1 MKKIQITIWLIL
13 ILVFTV
19 SNTYAD
25 YNLDTDLLYEEES
38 IYKSSE
44 WNIELL
50 INKDDGEASALREGT
65 IVDFQTDIGAAKRVE
80 RLKDGYWFDGGFAF
94 SYNKYK
100 PENDDSSYDD
110 REDIFLSIEGFE
122 RIYQG
127 LFRHNYCDVGYKRYF
142 SEQNPFYY
150 FGQGL
155 FYWWKNNSDYDDS
168 RYGQDNYTPE
178 ISAGTGIGYG
188 KIVDLGSYQRILIL
202 QNELLDAG
210 IIKSEFKRSTITL
223 LIPLFRIKMN
233 ETNRLKK
240 VQSILINEG
249 LIDKQSLTLDIAS
262 DIIDAID
269 ESFDKRE
276 YGFEARVGYLQELV
290 HRDPDQDTVGRLNA
304 YAKYEKPLSKKHQY
318 TIRGDFFREMSFGS
332 EDDNDNKGI
341 ELQIKNYLSSLLSS
355 NLESR
360 IGIDLIYKK
369 DSERDY
375 TSYYTDDSEEDFT
388 ENDPCERA
396 DYWDIMNIIDRYA
409 VFYPD
414 GMSVRLYGVLDYE
427 LTDTVTWRNG
437 VYYTLINPDDSSY
450 SYYGTEENGD
460 TQSAF
465 GIISELTYILW

>member
-1 MKKIQITIWLIL
+1 VKKIQVVIWLIL
-13 ILVFTV
+13 LLVFTV
-19 SNTYAD
+19 SNTYAV
-25 YNLDTDLLYEEES
+25 YNLDADLLYKEES
-38 IYKSSE
+38 IYKSSK
-44 WNIELL
+44 WSIDFL
-50 INKDDGEASALREGT
+50 INKDDGEASSLREGT
-65 IVDFQTDIGAAKRVE
+65 IVDFQTDIGAAERVE

-100 PENDDSSYDD
+100 PKNDDSIYDD
-110 REDIFLSIEGFE
+110 REDIFFSIEGFE

-127 LFRHNYCDVGYKRYF
+127 LFRYNYCDAGYKRYF

-168 RYGQDNYTPE
+168 RFGPDNYTPE
-178 ISAGTGIGYG
+178 ILAGAGIGYG

-202 QNELLDAG
+202 QDELLAAG

-223 LIPLFRIKMN
+223 LLPFFRIRMN

-240 VQSILINEG
+240 VQSILVNEG

-290 HRDPDQDTVGRLNA
+290 HRDPDQDNVGRLNA
-304 YAKYEKPLSKKHQY
+304 YAKYEKPLSKKHQF
-318 TIRGDFFREMSFGS
+318 TVRGDFFHMMSFGS
-332 EDDNDNKGI
+332 EDDNDGI

-369 DSERDY
+369 DTERDY
-375 TSYYTDDSEEDFT
+375 ESDYIDDYTEEDGI
-388 ENDPCERA
+388 EKDLYERA

-409 VFYPD
+409 IFYPD
-414 GMSVRLYGVLDYE
+414 GLSMRLYGVLDYE

-437 VYYTLINPDDSSY
+437 AYYTIINPDNSSY
-450 SYYGTEENGD
+450 SYYGTEDNDE

-465 GIISELTYILW
+465 GLISELTYILW